1 MFEYCINSK
10 RGIAVNVG
18 AFLSHKI
25 NWLDNEGKLVSVD
38 VINSWDR
45 LLLAEQFA
53 SNYYTDPRYGDNA
66 AILENRDL
74 FIEEVAIKID
84 EFIPKRYFVKLHN
97 MLNTYN
103 DRDNSVIQRQFKGK
117 DYHAETRGLIYHYP
131 CNESKGPFVTYA
143 TKKQISYLEHLAS
156 ESGYILNNTDSLKL
170 DKARELIGFL
180 LGEKENIKDV
190 FEYLMYE

>member
-10 RGIAVNVG
+10 RGIVVNIG
-18 AFLSHKI
+18 QFLSHSV
-25 NWLDNEGKLVSVD
+25 NWLDSEGKLLSVD

-53 SNYYTDPRYGDNA
+53 TKNYNDPRFGDNA

-74 FIEEVAIKID
+74 FIKEVAIKID

-103 DRDNSVIQRQFKGK
+103 DRDNSVVQRQFKGK

-131 CNESKGPFVTYA
+131 CNECMNNEKVF
-143 TKKQISYLEHLAS
+143 KK
-156 ESGYILNNTDSLKL
+156 K
-170 DKARELIGFL
+170 
-180 LGEKENIKDV
+180 
-190 FEYLMYE
+190 